1 MVRLIE
7 DVFFVHQCS
16 LVLKLGCSHA
26 LSIFSLP
33 VFSWSLEILAAHA
46 LHIACTC
53 RLQLFGLKYRLDVDV
68 CYQMVIVFK

>member
-7 DVFFVHQCS
+7 DVFFVHQCF

-46 LHIACTC
+46 LRSLH
-53 RLQLFGLKYRLDVDV
+53 
-68 CYQMVIVFK
+68 M